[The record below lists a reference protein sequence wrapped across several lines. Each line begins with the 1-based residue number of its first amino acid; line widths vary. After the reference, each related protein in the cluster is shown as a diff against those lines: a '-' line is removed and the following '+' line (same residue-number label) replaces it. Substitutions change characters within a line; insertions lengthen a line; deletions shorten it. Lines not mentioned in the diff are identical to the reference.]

1 MWILQMGIGIT
12 KSYTNANKKIFNKN
26 CTQLSNRA
34 ALHKQRSSYQ
44 IVKIVDINKREKT
57 KNFAVCLQFPALYNL
72 ELPFLF

>member
-1 MWILQMGIGIT
+1 MWILQPGIGIT

-44 IVKIVDINKREKT
+44 IVKTVDINKWEKT
-57 KNFAVCLQFPALYNL
+57 KNVCNMLTVPNFI
-72 ELPFLF
+72 